1 MKVRIKIT
9 ALIFVCLL
17 SVLLFACADGDIASL
32 VPLREEIYLQ
42 IDKSVVIDD
51 YVTVT
56 GKGKLGY
63 TVENPE
69 VLRLDGNRVTGIA
82 AGTGYVTVTGGTASC
97 RLKIT
102 VIDSSVIEVTLSDA
116 TYTYDGEK
124 KFPLLSGKIPE
135 GATVKYY
142 CEGKAFDGAAL
153 PGIYNIKVE
162 VLPPEGMTVKYI
174 SDEAVLTINKAVLDL
189 SGISFPS
196 LTVPY
201 DGQVKTLLLKGT
213 LPEGVTVRYENNTAT
228 DSGTYIAKAYLQADE
243 TIYVSP
249 APLTAR
255 LSITKIEF
263 EFSYGD
269 FETSSLS
276 YDGKT
281 HIPVIDLPDGLNAEY
296 YVYRQSAEEKYIPPA
311 KEKYI
316 PLEDYLSEY
325 ASEKPFVNS
334 GTYILKAVFSSN
346 EEYLKNYNLPADKE
360 IEIRIKKADF
370 VNTLVW
376 EDDGPFV
383 YDASPVTV
391 GVGEGHDVR
400 LTGKMPSGVNG
411 EFPESVT
418 VTFVY
423 GKNKGTTLDFTDAGR
438 YTVKA
443 TFTMP
448 SGYSVNYNPL
458 SEMTYSFTISKA
470 EYGKPFTF
478 EATDESGKD
487 FSSPQGYDGFTH
499 TFGLKFSSEEE
510 ETAFLTDVAVSYYYK
525 LNGGEEISC
534 DENPVSV
541 IDAGE
546 YVIGYRL
553 AFRSESFGKNYILPE
568 NGEITVV
575 ITPVVYDMTKVV
587 FADETVTYDGKAH
600 SLKATD
606 LPDDV
611 SVKYTD
617 NVQTDAGI
625 YTARADF
632 SVQGLSRSNYVL
644 QGKNGEIDHLEAVLT
659 INKAPSPID
668 EADLA
673 GYSVTG
679 GVYDPNKTL
688 SNYTVTG
695 PDSFVRWRYP
705 TATPVC
711 NVDSYEAVYNPDS
724 ANYLDG
730 YFFLALTITPMA
742 LDGNLISVSDQFR
755 PYTGKAVS
763 PEIFYDGTSCGLF
776 VSEYVCESGAVEEGK
791 HILTDFTVTLKDTV
805 NYSLENAPVF
815 SSLTLYIYNPSL
827 YVYEGL
833 QLKRYIGNQSAVSVP
848 EGTESVYSGAFSGKG
863 AVVFL
868 TLPESLISLS
878 ANALSG
884 LSSLTEL
891 TLPFLGQN
899 KSTPGAL
906 KDVFGGAVPFSLARV
921 TVTAMDYVPENAFLN
936 EGYLFYVAF
945 SRPVLEIG
953 AHAFDGCESLKAAAF
968 PDVVSVGESA
978 FRKCF
983 ALEELALPFVGSSAA
998 NQEGITRIF
1007 GSNAGE
1013 NAYSDYRLKTFDL
1026 SSGTIVSLPEKA
1038 FADMASLERI
1048 IFPSSLRIIGRQAFV
1063 GIKAEIELNENFTEI
1078 TDGMFYGYLGT
1089 ELTLPSSV
1097 TAIGREA
1104 FRNASNLK
1112 SLTLPASV
1120 RYIAEYAFAG
1130 VKGQIVF
1137 AENSL
1142 YSAVEKRAFA
1152 LYGGSYVGLPSSVTR
1167 IGDYA
1172 FEGSSLT
1179 TVTVPSA
1186 VTELGDYV
1194 FYNCKSLSSATVET
1208 SYVSSRMFAGN
1219 EKLEKITLKGVATI
1233 ENYAFENCV
1242 KLLTVAFDESVRKI
1256 GDYAFT
1262 GCYTLSVVS
1271 FASSETPVFGTS
1283 PFPTSQKIG
1292 VYVPEVAL
1300 SQYKTLLEIYSNI
1313 SVYKAG

>member
-1 MKVRIKIT
+1 MKVRLKVT

-42 IDKSVVIDD
+42 IDKSFVIDD

-63 TVENPE
+63 TVENPD
-69 VLRLDGNRVTGIA
+69 VLRLDGNIVTGISE
-82 AGTGYVTVTGGTASC
+82 GTGYVTVTGGSASC
-97 RLKIT
+97 RLKII
-102 VIDSSVIEVTLSDA
+102 VIDSSVIKVNLSDA
-116 TYTYDGEK
+116 TFAYDGEK
-124 KFPLLSGKIPE
+124 KFPLLSGNLPD

-142 CEGKAFDGAAL
+142 CDGEEFDGAAL

-162 VLPPEGMTVKYI
+162 VLPPEGMTVEYL
-174 SDEAVLTINKAVLDL
+174 SDEATLTVNKAVLDL
-189 SGISFPS
+189 SGVSFPS

-201 DGQVKTLLLKGT
+201 DGQPKTLLLKGE

-243 TIYVSP
+243 TIYVAP
-249 APLTAR
+249 TPLTAR
-255 LSITKIEF
+255 LVITKKDF

-281 HIPVIDLPDGLNAEY
+281 HIPVINLPDGLNAEY
-296 YVYRQSAEEKYIPPA
+296 YVYRQSA

-316 PLEDYLSEY
+316 PLEDYLSAY

-346 EEYLKNYNLPADKE
+346 EEYLKNYILPADKE

-383 YDASPVTV
+383 YDGSPVTV
-391 GVGEGHDVR
+391 GVGEGHSVR
-400 LTGKMPSGVNG
+400 LIGKMPSGVNG

-423 GKNKGTTLDFTDAGR
+423 DKDKDTSIKGTTLDFTDAGR

-478 EATDESGKD
+478 EPTDESGKD
-487 FSSPQGYDGFTH
+487 FSSPQGYDGFAH

-510 ETAFLTDVAVSYYYK
+510 ETAFLTDVAVTYYYK
-525 LNGGEEISC
+525 LNRGEEISC

-587 FADETVTYDGKAH
+587 FADETVTYDGNAH
-600 SLKATD
+600 SLEATG

-611 SVKYTD
+611 SVEYED
-617 NVQTDAGI
+617 NGQTVVGI
-625 YTARADF
+625 YTVKATF
-632 SVQGLSRSNYVL
+632 SVAGMSKRNYVL
-644 QGKNGEIDHLEAVLT
+644 QGINGEIDYLEAVLT
-659 INKAPSPID
+659 INKAPSPIE
-668 EADLA
+668 EADLTV
-673 GYSVTG
+673 YSVTG

-688 SNYTVTG
+688 SDYAVQG
-695 PDSFVRWRYP
+695 PDSSVRWRYP
-705 TATPVC
+705 TTTPVC
-711 NVDSYEAVYNPDS
+711 NVAFYEAVYNPDS

-730 YFFLALTITPMA
+730 YFDLALTVTPMA

-763 PEIFYDGTSCGLF
+763 PEIFYDGTSGGLF

-791 HILTDFTVTLKDTV
+791 HILTDFKVTLKDPV
-805 NYSLENAPVF
+805 NYSLENAPA
-815 SSLTLYIYNPSL
+815 SSTLTLYIYNPNL
-827 YVYEGL
+827 YVYDGL
-833 QLKRYIGNQSAVSVP
+833 RLTQYKGNQSVVSVP
-848 EGTESVYSGAFSGKG
+848 EGTESVYNGAFSGKG
-863 AVVFL
+863 AVVSL
-868 TLPESLISLS
+868 TLPESLVSLS
-878 ANALSG
+878 AN
-884 LSSLTEL
+884 SLTGLVSLAEL
-891 TLPFLGQN
+891 TLPFLGRN
-899 KSTPGAL
+899 KSEEGAL
-906 KDVFGGAVPFSLARV
+906 KDVFGGAVPPSLARV
-921 TVTAMDYVPENAFLN
+921 TVTAMDHVPENAFFNDEFL
-936 EGYLFYVAF
+936 LYVNF
-945 SRPVLEIG
+945 SMTVSAIG
-953 AHAFDGCESLKAAAF
+953 AHAFDGCLSLREASF

-983 ALEELALPFVGSSAA
+983 SLERLVLPFVGYSAEE
-998 NQEGITRIF
+998 QGGVSLIF
-1007 GSNAGE
+1007 GSNGGE

-1026 SSGTIVSLPEKA
+1026 SSGKIVSLPERA
-1038 FADMASLERI
+1038 FADMVSLETI
-1048 IFPSSLRIIGRQAFV
+1048 IFPSSLRMIGRQAFS
-1063 GIKAEIELNENFTEI
+1063 GIKAEITLNEYFTEI

-1089 ELTLPSSV
+1089 ELVLPSTV

-1120 RYIAEYAFAG
+1120 RYISEYAFAG
-1130 VKGQIVF
+1130 VKAEIVF

-1142 YSAVEKRAFA
+1142 YSAVEKRTFA
-1152 LYGGSYVGLPSSVTR
+1152 LYGGSYVGLPSTVTS

-1172 FEGSSLT
+1172 FEGSALT
-1179 TVTVPSA
+1179 TVTLPSA

-1208 SYVSSRMFAGN
+1208 TYVSFRMFAGS
-1219 EKLEKITLKGVATI
+1219 EKLEKLTLKGVTTI

-1242 KLLTVAFDESVRKI
+1242 KLLTVAFDESLEKI
-1256 GDYAFT
+1256 GDYAFA
-1262 GCYTLSVVS
+1262 GCYALSVVS
-1271 FASSETPVFGTS
+1271 FASSEAPVFGTS

>member
-1 MKVRIKIT
+1 MKVRLKVT

-17 SVLLFACADGDIASL
+17 SVLLFACADGEITSL
-32 VPLREEIYLQ
+32 TPLREEIYLQ
-42 IDKSVVIDD
+42 LDKSIVIDN

-63 TVENPE
+63 TVENPD
-69 VLRLDGNRVTGIA
+69 VLRLDGNKVTGISE
-82 AGTGYVTVTGGTASC
+82 GTGYVTVTGGKASC

-102 VIDSSVIEVTLSDA
+102 VIDSSVIKVTLSDA
-116 TYTYDGEK
+116 TFSYDGEK
-124 KFPLLSGKIPE
+124 KFPLLTGNIPE
-135 GATVKYY
+135 GAVVKYY
-142 CEGKAFDGAAL
+142 CDGEEFDGAVL
-153 PGIYNIKVE
+153 PGVYNVKAE
-162 VLPPEGMTVKYI
+162 VLPPEGMTVEYI
-174 SDEAVLTINKAVLDL
+174 SDEATLTVNKAVLDL

-201 DGQVKTLLLKGT
+201 DGRPKTLLLKGE
-213 LPEGVTVRYENNTAT
+213 LPDGVTVRYENNTAT

-255 LSITKIEF
+255 LAITKIDF

-296 YVYRQSAEEKYIPPA
+296 YVYRQSA

-316 PLEDYLSEY
+316 PLEDYLSAY

-360 IEIRIKKADF
+360 IEVRIKKADF

-391 GVGEGHDVR
+391 GVGEGHSVR
-400 LTGKMPSGVNG
+400 LIGKMPSGVNG

-423 GKNKGTTLDFTDAGR
+423 GKDKGAALNFTDAGR

-448 SGYSVNYNPL
+448 SGYSVNYNQL
-458 SEMTYSFTISKA
+458 AEMTYSFVISKA

-478 EATDESGKD
+478 DTTDESGKD

-499 TFGLKFSSEEE
+499 TFGLKFSSGEE
-510 ETAFLTDVAVSYYYK
+510 ETAFLADVAVSYYYK
-525 LNGGEEISC
+525 KDGGEEISC

-575 ITPVVYDMTKVV
+575 ITPVVYDMTSVI
-587 FADETVTYDGKAH
+587 FENLTVTYDGKAH
-600 SLKATD
+600 SLKATG
-606 LPDDV
+606 LPADV
-611 SVKYTD
+611 SVEYED
-617 NVQTDAGI
+617 NGQTVVGI
-625 YTARADF
+625 YTVKATF
-632 SVQGLSRSNYVL
+632 SVAGMSKRNYVL
-644 QGKNGEIDHLEAVLT
+644 QGTNGEIDHLEAVLT
-659 INKAPSPID
+659 INKAPSPIE
-668 EADLA
+668 EADLTV
-673 GYSVTG
+673 YSVTG

-688 SNYTVTG
+688 DDYPVTG

-711 NVDSYEAVYNPDS
+711 NVAFYEAVYNPDPT
-724 ANYLDG
+724 NYLDG
-730 YFFLALTITPMA
+730 YFDLALTVTPMT

-763 PEIFYDGTSCGLF
+763 PEIFYDGTSGGLF
-776 VSEYVCESGAVEEGK
+776 ISEYVCESGAVEEGK
-791 HILTDFTVTLKDTV
+791 HMLTDFNITLKDPV
-805 NYSLENAPVF
+805 NYSLENAPTF
-815 SSLTLYIYNPSL
+815 SSLTIYIYNPNL
-827 YVYEGL
+827 YVYDGL
-833 QLKRYIGNQSAVSVP
+833 QLKSYIGNQSAVSVP
-848 EGTESVYSGAFSGKG
+848 EGTVSVYNGAFSGKS
-863 AVVFL
+863 AVVSL
-868 TLPESLISLS
+868 TLPESITSLS
-878 ANALSG
+878 ANSLTG
-884 LSSLTEL
+884 LVSLTEL
-891 TLPFLGQN
+891 TLPFLGQV
-899 KSTPGAL
+899 KGTPGAL
-906 KDVFGGAVPFSLARV
+906 KDVFGGAVPPSLARV
-921 TVTAMDYVPENAFLN
+921 TVTDMDYVPENAFLN
-936 EGYLFYVAF
+936 DEFLLYVNF
-945 SRPVLEIG
+945 SRSVSEIG
-953 AHAFDGCESLKAAAF
+953 AHAFDGCESLKSATF

-983 ALEELALPFVGSSAA
+983 SLETLVLPFVGYSAEEQGGVA
-998 NQEGITRIF
+998 LIF
-1007 GSNAGE
+1007 GSDGGE
-1013 NAYSDYRLKTFDL
+1013 NLYSDYRLKTFDL
-1026 SSGTIVSLPEKA
+1026 SSGNIVSLPERA
-1038 FADMASLERI
+1038 FADMVSLEKI
-1048 IFPSSLRIIGRQAFV
+1048 IFPSSLRMIGRQAFS
-1063 GIKAEIELNENFTEI
+1063 GIKAEITLNENFTEI

-1089 ELTLPSSV
+1089 ELTLPSTVVS
-1097 TAIGREA
+1097 IGREA

-1120 RYIAEYAFAG
+1120 RYISEYAFAG
-1130 VKGQIVF
+1130 VKAEIVF

-1142 YSAVEKRAFA
+1142 YSVVEKRAFA
-1152 LYGGSYVGLPSSVTR
+1152 LYGGSYVPLPSTVTS

-1172 FEGSSLT
+1172 FEGSALT
-1179 TVTVPSA
+1179 TVTLPSA
-1186 VTELGDYV
+1186 VTDLGDYV
-1194 FYNCKSLSSATVET
+1194 FYNCKSLTTATVET
-1208 SYVSSRMFAGN
+1208 SYISFRMFAGS
-1219 EKLEKITLKGVATI
+1219 EKLEKLTLKGVTAI

-1242 KLLTVAFDESVRKI
+1242 KLLTVAFDESVRQI
-1256 GDYAFT
+1256 GDHAFT
-1262 GCYTLSVVS
+1262 GCYSLSVMY
-1271 FASSETPVFGTS
+1271 FASTEPPIFGTS
-1283 PFPTSQKIG
+1283 PFPSTQKIG
-1292 VYVPEVAL
+1292 AYVPETAL
-1300 SQYKTLLEIYSNI
+1300 TQYKNLLEIYSNI

>member
-1 MKVRIKIT
+1 MKVRLKVT

-42 IDKSVVIDD
+42 IDKSFVIDD

-63 TVENPE
+63 TVENPD
-69 VLRLDGNRVTGIA
+69 VLRLDGNIVTGISE
-82 AGTGYVTVTGGTASC
+82 GTGYVTVTGGSASC
-97 RLKIT
+97 RLKII
-102 VIDSSVIEVTLSDA
+102 VIDSSVIKVNLSDA
-116 TYTYDGEK
+116 TFNYDGEK
-124 KFPLLSGKIPE
+124 KFPLLSGNLPD
-135 GATVKYY
+135 GVTVKYY
-142 CEGKAFDGAAL
+142 CDGEEFDGAAL

-162 VLPPEGMTVKYI
+162 VLPPEGMTVEYL
-174 SDEAVLTINKAVLDL
+174 SDEATLTVNKAVLDL
-189 SGISFPS
+189 SGVSFPS

-201 DGQVKTLLLKGT
+201 DGQPKTLLLKGE

-243 TIYVSP
+243 TIYVAP
-249 APLTAR
+249 TPLTAR
-255 LSITKIEF
+255 LVITKKDF

-296 YVYRQSAEEKYIPPA
+296 YVYRQSAEEKYIL
-311 KEKYI
+311 
-316 PLEDYLSEY
+316 LEDYLSVY

-334 GTYILKAVFSSN
+334 GTYILKAVFSSS

-391 GVGEGHDVR
+391 GVGAGHAVR
-400 LTGKMPSGVNG
+400 LIGKMPSGVNG

-423 GKNKGTTLDFTDAGR
+423 GKNKGTTLNFTDAGR

-478 EATDESGKD
+478 EPTDESGKD
-487 FSSPQGYDGFTH
+487 FSSPQNYDGFTH
-499 TFGLKFSSEEE
+499 TFGLKFSSEAEKN
-510 ETAFLTDVAVSYYYK
+510 TFLTDVAVSYYYK
-525 LNGGEEISC
+525 LNGGEEISSH
-534 DENPVSV
+534 ENPVSV
-541 IDAGE
+541 IDSGE

-553 AFRSESFGKNYILPE
+553 VFRSETFGKNYILPE

-575 ITPVVYDMTKVV
+575 VTPVVYDMTAVI
-587 FADETVTYDGKAH
+587 FADETVTYDGNAH
-600 SLKATD
+600 SLEATG

-611 SVKYTD
+611 SVEYTG
-617 NVQTDAGI
+617 NGQTVAGTYEI
-625 YTARADF
+625 KATF
-632 SVQGLSRSNYVL
+632 SVAGMSKRNYVL
-644 QGKNGEIDHLEAVLT
+644 QGKNGEIDFLEALLT

-668 EADLA
+668 EADLTV
-673 GYSVTG
+673 YSVTG

-688 SNYTVTG
+688 DDYPVTG

-705 TATPVC
+705 DVTPVC
-711 NVDSYEAVYNPDS
+711 NVAFYEAVYNPDPT
-724 ANYLDG
+724 NYLDG
-730 YFFLALTITPMA
+730 YFDLALTVTPMA

-763 PEIFYDGTSCGLF
+763 PEIFYNGTSGDLF

-791 HILTDFTVTLKDTV
+791 HILTDFKVTLKDPV
-805 NYSLENAPVF
+805 NYSLENAPA
-815 SSLTLYIYNPSL
+815 SSTLTLYIYNPNL
-827 YVYEGL
+827 YVYDGL
-833 QLKRYIGNQSAVSVP
+833 RLTQYKGNQRVVSVP
-848 EGTESVYSGAFSGKG
+848 EGTESVYNGAFSGKG
-863 AVVFL
+863 AVVSL
-868 TLPESLISLS
+868 TLPESLVSLS
-878 ANALSG
+878 AN
-884 LSSLTEL
+884 SLTGLVSLAEL
-891 TLPFLGQN
+891 MLPFLGRN
-899 KSTPGAL
+899 KSEEGAL
-906 KDVFGGAVPFSLARV
+906 KDVFGGAVPPSLARV
-921 TVTAMDYVPENAFLN
+921 TVTAMDHVPENAFFNDEFL
-936 EGYLFYVAF
+936 LYVNF
-945 SRPVLEIG
+945 SMTVSAIG
-953 AHAFDGCESLKAAAF
+953 AHAFDGCLSLREASF

-983 ALEELALPFVGSSAA
+983 SLERLVLPFVGYSAEE
-998 NQEGITRIF
+998 QGGVSLIF
-1007 GSNAGE
+1007 GSNGGE

-1026 SSGTIVSLPEKA
+1026 SSGKIVSLPERA
-1038 FADMASLERI
+1038 FADMVSLETI
-1048 IFPSSLRIIGRQAFV
+1048 IFPSSLRIIGRQAFSGV
-1063 GIKAEIELNENFTEI
+1063 KAEITLNEYFTEI

-1089 ELTLPSSV
+1089 ELVLPSTV

-1120 RYIAEYAFAG
+1120 RYISEYAFAG
-1130 VKGQIVF
+1130 VKAEIVF

-1142 YSAVEKRAFA
+1142 YSAVEKRTFA
-1152 LYGGSYVGLPSSVTR
+1152 LYGGSYVGLPSTVTS

-1172 FEGSSLT
+1172 FEGSALT
-1179 TVTVPSA
+1179 TVTLPSA

-1208 SYVSSRMFAGN
+1208 TYVSFRMFAGS
-1219 EKLEKITLKGVATI
+1219 EKLEKLTLKGVTTI

-1242 KLLTVAFDESVRKI
+1242 KLLTVAFDESLEKI
-1256 GDYAFT
+1256 GDYAFA
-1262 GCYTLSVVS
+1262 GCYALSVVS
-1271 FASSETPVFGTS
+1271 FASSEAPVFGTS

-1313 SVYKAG
+1313 SIYKAG

>member
-1 MKVRIKIT
+1 MKVRLKVT

-17 SVLLFACADGDIASL
+17 SVFLFACADGDIASL

-42 IDKSVVIDD
+42 IDKSFVIDD

-63 TVENPE
+63 TVENPD
-69 VLRLDGNRVTGIA
+69 VLRLDGNIVTGISE
-82 AGTGYVTVTGGTASC
+82 GTGYVTVTGGSASC
-97 RLKIT
+97 RLKII
-102 VIDSSVIEVTLSDA
+102 VIDSSVIKVNLSDA
-116 TYTYDGEK
+116 TFAYDGEK
-124 KFPLLSGKIPE
+124 KFPLLSGNLPD
-135 GATVKYY
+135 GTTVKYY
-142 CEGKAFDGAAL
+142 CDGEEFDGAAL

-162 VLPPEGMTVKYI
+162 VLPPEGMTVEYL
-174 SDEAVLTINKAVLDL
+174 SDEATLTVNKAVLDL
-189 SGISFPS
+189 SGVTFPS

-243 TIYVSP
+243 TIYVAP
-249 APLTAR
+249 TPLTAR
-255 LSITKIEF
+255 LVITKKDF

-296 YVYRQSAEEKYIPPA
+296 YVYRQSAEEKYIP
-311 KEKYI
+311 
-316 PLEDYLSEY
+316 LEDYLSAY

-334 GTYILKAVFSSN
+334 GTYILKAAFSSS

-360 IEIRIKKADF
+360 IEVRIKKADF

-391 GVGEGHDVR
+391 GVGAGHSVR

-423 GKNKGTTLDFTDAGR
+423 GKNKGTTLNFTDAGR

-478 EATDESGKD
+478 EPTDESGKD

-499 TFGLKFSSEEE
+499 TFGLKFSSEAEKN
-510 ETAFLTDVAVSYYYK
+510 TFLTDVAVSYYYK

-568 NGEITVV
+568 NGEINVV
-575 ITPVVYDMTKVV
+575 VTPVVYDMTAVI

-600 SLKATD
+600 SLEATG

-611 SVKYTD
+611 SVEYTG
-617 NVQTDAGI
+617 NGQTVVGI
-625 YTARADF
+625 YTVKATF
-632 SVQGLSRSNYVL
+632 SVAGMSKRNYVL
-644 QGKNGEIDHLEAVLT
+644 QGKNGEIDFLEALLT
-659 INKAPSPID
+659 INKAPSPIE
-668 EADLA
+668 EADLTV
-673 GYSVTG
+673 YSVTG

-688 SNYTVTG
+688 DDYPVTG
-695 PDSFVRWRYP
+695 PDSSVRWRYP
-705 TATPVC
+705 TTTPVC
-711 NVDSYEAVYNPDS
+711 NVAFYEAVYNPDS
-724 ANYLDG
+724 TNYLDG
-730 YFFLALTITPMA
+730 YFDLALTVTPMA

-763 PEIFYDGTSCGLF
+763 PEIFYDGTSGGLF

-791 HILTDFTVTLKDTV
+791 HILTDFNITLKDPV
-805 NYSLENAPVF
+805 NYSLENAPTF
-815 SSLTLYIYNPSL
+815 SSLTIYIYNPNL
-827 YVYEGL
+827 YVYDGL
-833 QLKRYIGNQSAVSVP
+833 QLKSYIGNQSAVSVP
-848 EGTESVYSGAFSGKG
+848 EGTVSVYNGAFSGKS
-863 AVVFL
+863 AVVSL
-868 TLPESLISLS
+868 TLPESLVSLS
-878 ANALSG
+878 ANSLTG
-884 LSSLTEL
+884 LVSLTEL
-891 TLPFLGQN
+891 TLPFLGRN
-899 KSTPGAL
+899 KSEEGAL
-906 KDVFGGAVPFSLARV
+906 KDVFGGAVPPSLARV
-921 TVTAMDYVPENAFLN
+921 TVTAMDHVPENAFFNDEFL
-936 EGYLFYVAF
+936 LYVHF
-945 SRPVLEIG
+945 SMTVSAIG
-953 AHAFDGCESLKAAAF
+953 AHAFDGCLSLREASF

-983 ALEELALPFVGSSAA
+983 SLERLVLPFVGYSAEE
-998 NQEGITRIF
+998 QGGVSLIF
-1007 GSNAGE
+1007 GSNGGE

-1026 SSGTIVSLPEKA
+1026 SSGKIVSLPERA
-1038 FADMASLERI
+1038 FADMVSLETI
-1048 IFPSSLRIIGRQAFV
+1048 IFPSSLRMIGRQAFSGV
-1063 GIKAEIELNENFTEI
+1063 KAEITLNEYFTEI

-1089 ELTLPSSV
+1089 ELVLPSTA

-1120 RYIAEYAFAG
+1120 RYISEYAFAG
-1130 VKGQIVF
+1130 VKAEIVF

-1142 YSAVEKRAFA
+1142 YSAVEKRTFA
-1152 LYGGSYVGLPSSVTR
+1152 LYGGSYVGLPSTVTS

-1172 FEGSSLT
+1172 FEGSALT
-1179 TVTVPSA
+1179 TVTLPSA

-1208 SYVSSRMFAGN
+1208 SYVSFRMFAGS
-1219 EKLEKITLKGVATI
+1219 EKLEKLTLKGVTTI

-1242 KLLTVAFDESVRKI
+1242 KLLTVAFDESLGKI
-1256 GDYAFT
+1256 GDYAFA
-1262 GCYTLSVVS
+1262 GCYALSVVS
-1271 FASSETPVFGTS
+1271 FASSEAPVFGTS